1 MFNNV
6 LEILGGFNQFGS
18 YSDALYKVK
27 APKVGYS
34 FPYVCDE

>member
-1 MFNNV
+1 MFNNA
-6 LEILGGFNQFGS
+6 LEILGGVNQFGS

-34 FPYVCDE
+34 FPYVCKE